1 VESANAE
8 AKLTLDDFTE
18 IDNQFWEETKN
29 LDENALSTLK
39 NKAVGRLE
47 NGELPIEKIDLSGNS
62 YRFIVHHL
70 LQVQQTK
77 IDKRGRATL
86 DGKTYTTASMW
97 KKKRSRENLL
107 KCDPL
112 TETIICDGKE
122 FLLGCTY
129 NGSANSTQ
137 PGNCLLCQ
145 MVSEKL
151 RSLTFYRVPQ
161 GNFEN
166 TEAVLILLMEIV
178 RRRIIDNNHQYPPPL
193 LIDEYHDL
201 PVGLGIAMVVKL
213 IKDKY
218 MLFEEFWKKEKSYHI
233 FTDNKNNKKSRYTA
247 FDKIAKLYMEKY
259 PSLKFKEDLKNLMQ
273 EFYDGRLGNQQ
284 ATAASENRQPTA
296 TSLQHGM
303 PDRKKNSSKES
314 TKVSPKQTT
323 SAVSKNTSDSTDD
336 SEEHG

>member
-1 VESANAE
+1 MG
-8 AKLTLDDFTE
+8 
-18 IDNQFWEETKN
+18 
-29 LDENALSTLK
+29 
-39 NKAVGRLE
+39 NKERS
-47 NGELPIEKIDLSGNS
+47 IED
-62 YRFIVHHL
+62 
-70 LQVQQTK
+70 
-77 IDKRGRATL
+77 
-86 DGKTYTTASMW
+86 
-97 KKKRSRENLL
+97 LL

-112 TETIICDGKE
+112 TETIICDRKE

-129 NGSANSTQ
+129 NASAGSKQ
-137 PGNCLLCQ
+137 PGNCFLCQ
-145 MVSEKL
+145 KVTGQLK
-151 RSLTFYRVPQ
+151 RLTFDRVPQ

-166 TEAVLILLMEIV
+166 TEAILILLMEIV
-178 RRRIIDNNHQYPPPL
+178 RRRIIDNNYQYPPPL

-201 PVGLGIAMVVKL
+201 PVGIGIAMAVKL
-213 IKDKY
+213 IKDDY
-218 MLFEEFWKKEKSYHI
+218 MLFEEFWIKDQRYHI
-233 FTDNKNNKKSRYTA
+233 FTDIKNSNKSRYTA
-247 FDKIAKLYMEKY
+247 FDEIATLYMEKY